1 MKTRYL
7 FQKVAGSRSR
17 PGGVLPGYFAS
28 KETANWYHSAVS
40 GYVRRVRVP
49 VDLKV
54 EIWNA

>member
-28 KETANWYHSAVS
+28 SFEANRYHSAVS
-40 GYVRRVRVP
+40 GYVRRVKVP

-54 EIWNA
+54 EILNA